1 MVGFVRAISEQAKA
15 VDPDFLIIPQNAP
28 KLGCLPAYLETVDGV
43 AQEGPYYGYA
53 EPDQATPAKVTAEL
67 EEHLDR
73 FTAAGKLVL
82 VVGYASSPGNVAE
95 SYEPGAA
102 KGYRATVTDVA
113 LDGPPYPA
121 P

>member
-1 MVGFVRAISEQAKA
+1 M
-15 VDPDFLIIPQNAP
+15 
-28 KLGCLPAYLETVDGV
+28 
-43 AQEGPYYGYA
+43 
-53 EPDQATPAKVTAEL
+53 AEL

-82 VVGYASSPGNVAE
+82 VVDYASSPGNVAE
-95 SYEPGAA
+95 AYERGAA

-121 P
+121 PIGRARRSERWRYRILPRRSGRGGYT